1 MIVGKLQRIKKICLV
16 CVCMLN
22 MLGAN
27 IFSQEA
33 EQQEVLV
40 LTLEKGIYLATT
52 AERRL
57 SSMQGALLQSEI
69 NIQLACAEFDWN
81 IFPKADAGLVGG
93 GRAGVGAT
101 LGMGVEVSKKFTNGT
116 RFVFI
121 PTMMKAAKN
130 YQSNLQTS
138 ITQPL
143 LRGFGSAYTLAPLR
157 AAQFSN
163 RSAIRQYYI
172 AQAKQIFVAIKG
184 MYEILKQE
192 KLVELDQESVARM
205 EKFVLSTKMKE
216 RIGMSDAL
224 DIYRAETEFK
234 LTEDSLSRSSEQLQD
249 AKDGLRDILGLSI
262 EMPIS
267 VDIKLEYAPVSANE
281 VEAITAALNNRIEI
295 DQAEDAYYESKRL
308 ENLAG
313 LNLRPE
319 LNLVVD
325 YTSFSW
331 DEAFTRSWTGKRESK
346 WGIGF
351 VTSGDP
357 WNTREQAAYQMSQF
371 NSLDSAM
378 TLEQIRDNIVLDV
391 KRALREI
398 KRAEDRIH
406 LSEEQIENSKK
417 GYYTSRIKFEYGM
430 ANNFDLLQ
438 AEKSLRQAQAALI
451 SSIIDHRIGEF
462 RFLSV
467 LGLLLEKPMVCR

>member
-1 MIVGKLQRIKKICLV
+1 MLVNLKKIKKVCLMYTFVLNIVIC
-16 CVCMLN
+16 
-22 MLGAN
+22 AN
-27 IFSQEA
+27 IFAQEA
-33 EQQEVLV
+33 EQEEALV

-69 NIQLACAEFDWN
+69 NIQLASAEFDWN

-101 LGMGVEVSKKFTNGT
+101 LGMGVEVTKKFCNGT
-116 RFVFI
+116 RFTFT

-163 RSAIRQYYI
+163 RSAIRQFYI
-172 AQAKQIFVAIKG
+172 AQSKQIFVAIKG
-184 MYEILKQE
+184 MYEILRQE
-192 KLVELDQESVARM
+192 KLVELDKESVDRM
-205 EKFVLSTKMKE
+205 GKFVFSTKMKE

-249 AKDGLRDILGLSI
+249 AKDVLRDILGLSI
-262 EMPIS
+262 EMPIT
-267 VDIKLEYAPVSANE
+267 VDIKLEYAPVLVDES
-281 VEAITAALNNRIEI
+281 EAIKAALNNRIEI
-295 DQAEDAYYESKRL
+295 DQAEDAYYESKHL
-308 ENLAG
+308 EHLAG

-371 NSLDSAM
+371 NTQNSGMD
-378 TLEQIRDNIVLDV
+378 LEQVRDNIVLDV

-417 GYYTSRIKFEYGM
+417 GYYTSRVKFEYGL

-438 AEKSLRQAQAALI
+438 AEKSLRQAQASLI